1 MYKKITSNKNHQV
14 YLNIGVK
21 ENKLYIS
28 CHYFV
33 NFFKTSFE
41 NEFSL
46 EELTSNHDYFKQ
58 FQQVSQIVEEIKNNK
73 HQIIELENSN
83 EIKVDLGVISNT
95 HKDIALILNKKEK
108 TEKEILEEYKS
119 IVNLYEVRSQIIGMK
134 SNIFTD
140 SRPKILLKAWINPIE
155 NLKCTLLYSFYIKY
169 PEKLDYSMFNGYNF
183 EVKDEKSVKEF
194 HEKCDNIESI
204 LVICKSGFQIFGG
217 YTPLS
222 FSSNNKYGKDNDSFL
237 FSINLEKK
245 FPKNNFSKNES
256 IWGYKNYGPCFH
268 YDLSFTENKMNMVET
283 EKNNYLIPHD
293 FINKEQVIK
302 YKSDIL
308 LDSLE
313 IYQIS
318 LFDEDQKI

>member
-58 FQQVSQIVEEIKNNK
+58 FQQVSQIVEEIKNNE

-119 IVNLYEVRSQIIGMK
+119 IVILYEVRSQIIGMK

-155 NLKCTLLYSFYIKY
+155 MYSI
-169 PEKLDYSMFNGYNF
+169 
-183 EVKDEKSVKEF
+183 
-194 HEKCDNIESI
+194 I
-204 LVICKSGFQIFGG
+204 
-217 YTPLS
+217 
-222 FSSNNKYGKDNDSFL
+222 
-237 FSINLEKK
+237 
-245 FPKNNFSKNES
+245 
-256 IWGYKNYGPCFH
+256 
-268 YDLSFTENKMNMVET
+268 
-283 EKNNYLIPHD
+283 
-293 FINKEQVIK
+293 
-302 YKSDIL
+302 
-308 LDSLE
+308 
-313 IYQIS
+313 
-318 LFDEDQKI
+318 